1 MHVQVLRRET
11 AVHAAAQGASVVLFD
26 KMMLHVARSIKAA
39 KQGAKRIDT
48 FPQWTDHGGDTP
60 LHHVCRRTDGRQVLA
75 ILRLLPVVCG
85 TRWTES

>member
-1 MHVQVLRRET
+1 MVHVQVLRRET

-60 LHHVCRRTDGRQVLA
+60 LQRLAAARCCRRGPAQSRSPSLHQAL
-75 ILRLLPVVCG
+75 C
-85 TRWTES
+85 